1 MAAWPERVRASFKIF
16 MKLSLFSD
24 YSIRV
29 LMFAALKGTPFRVD
43 EVTAAYGISRNH
55 LAKVIHTLGRLGYL
69 ETRRGRGGGIQLAKA
84 ASEIR
89 IGKLVRET
97 EAQPVLVECFDPL
110 KNKCPINGCCLL
122 KGALA
127 GAINAFYA
135 ALDRHTLEEMVVG
148 PQSIRMGATL
158 LQAKKPTRI
167 TPRTPRSPD

>member
-1 MAAWPERVRASFKIF
+1 

-29 LMFAALKGTPFRVD
+29 LMFAALKGAPFRVD
-43 EVTAAYGISRNH
+43 EVTTAYGISRNH

-69 ETRRGRGGGIQLAKA
+69 ETRRGRGGGILLAKP

-89 IGKLVRET
+89 IGKLIRET
-97 EAQPVLVECFDPL
+97 EAQPAIVECFDPV
-110 KNKCPINGCCLL
+110 KNTCPINGCCLL

-127 GAINAFYA
+127 EAINAFYA
-135 ALDRHTLEEMVVG
+135 SLDRRTLQEMVTG

-158 LQAKKPTRI
+158 LNSKNPGLPTK
-167 TPRTPRSPD
+167 S